1 MILDKITQLN
11 QTVLECLGET
21 SEIKIVKAFTEAGL
35 QVLHADFGFVWLNS
49 AKSHAL
55 ELVYKSPN
63 LPYMPVV
70 PREEGRNYRVLE
82 FSTPDFVTD
91 VKKRMDKYDVSSYM
105 KSFVIIPLVYKQAV
119 YGTMVLCFKKSESFS
134 KEKRILSVFIG
145 NSIAQTV
152 TIRRLAINEQEARIL
167 SEKRELLLN
176 EEKVKTEFIANT
188 THEFRTPLAIIKG
201 NIDLV
206 LINDSKGVKSVKN
219 TLDAINHEVE
229 YLSNILADLELLTSE
244 RGSVKNRIVSKEVN
258 MADLISRIIKRCQ
271 AIAHKKNISIKAKN
285 IPRIILMG
293 DTVYL
298 EKAFLNLIRNA
309 VIYGREGGWIKI
321 DAVKIGRSVEIK
333 IKDNGIGID
342 EEDLPRIFDRF
353 YRADKSHNRS
363 SKNTGLGLAI
373 VKWAVNLHG
382 GNVSVKS
389 HKNKGSTFNVILP
402 ILKQG

>member
-1 MILDKITQLN
+1 M
-11 QTVLECLGET
+11 
-21 SEIKIVKAFTEAGL
+21 
-35 QVLHADFGFVWLNS
+35 
-49 AKSHAL
+49 
-55 ELVYKSPN
+55 
-63 LPYMPVV
+63 
-70 PREEGRNYRVLE
+70 
-82 FSTPDFVTD
+82 
-91 VKKRMDKYDVSSYM
+91 
-105 KSFVIIPLVYKQAV
+105 
-119 YGTMVLCFKKSESFS
+119 
-134 KEKRILSVFIG
+134 
-145 NSIAQTV
+145 
-152 TIRRLAINEQEARIL
+152 
-167 SEKRELLLN
+167 
-176 EEKVKTEFIANT
+176 
-188 THEFRTPLAIIKG
+188 
-201 NIDLV
+201 
-206 LINDSKGVKSVKN
+206 
-219 TLDAINHEVE
+219 E